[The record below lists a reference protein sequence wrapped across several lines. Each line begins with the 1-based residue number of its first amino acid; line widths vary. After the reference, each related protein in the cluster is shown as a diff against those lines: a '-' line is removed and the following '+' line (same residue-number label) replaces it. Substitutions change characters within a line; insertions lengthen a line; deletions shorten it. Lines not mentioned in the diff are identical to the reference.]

1 LRLKSNFYLTILIAG
16 LVFLVEFFLKNY
28 LRNFLLQ
35 SFKVFDKILY
45 ITVIPNTGAAFGVL
59 KDNANLLIYVGILFL
74 LFFFRFVFKE
84 KNKNLLFLISSG
96 LIIGGALSNIYDRV
110 FYGYVLD
117 YIDLRFW
124 PVFNLADS
132 CISIGVILLLFDSFR
147 KKNEAGNNS

>member
-45 ITVIPNTGAAFGVL
+45 ITVIPNTGAAFGIL
-59 KDNANLLIYVGILFL
+59 KDKTDLLVYLGMFFL
-74 LFFFRFVFKE
+74 LFFFRLVFKE

-96 LIIGGALSNIYDRV
+96 LIMGGALSNIYDRI

-132 CISIGVILLLFDSFR
+132 CISIGIVLLLFDSF
-147 KKNEAGNNS
+147 KKKDETRNNS